1 MKKTTL
7 IGFFLLIF
15 IFISCSK
22 DDDFT
27 DAENLSGTEWK
38 STVEDGYYYLMKF
51 TGKSSY
57 ELSEF
62 SPNFGHDK
70 LESGSYS
77 VDESIII
84 LHSDDGIIDRVTIEG
99 NKFIWYDLYGED
111 ETFTKQ

>member
-1 MKKTTL
+1 MKNL
-7 IGFFLLIF
+7 ILITFSVLVLFFG
-15 IFISCSK
+15 CSK

-27 DAENLSGTEWK
+27 DPENLSGTEWK

-62 SPNFGHDK
+62 SPNYGLDK

-111 ETFTKQ
+111 ETFIKQ